1 MKILEQIKKAN
12 DRLIKHIEKSIDLLD
27 IDPEQIQVHSYYMY
41 IDDLNYVLRI
51 VKQRH
56 AYKYDFSLFD
66 VEDDVS
72 SIFRA
77 CFKFNEYTGKVKITR
92 IYENNILGNI
102 VYES

>member
-1 MKILEQIKKAN
+1 MKILEQIEKAN
-12 DRLIKHIEKSIDLLD
+12 DRLIKHIEQSIDSLD

-51 VKQRH
+51 VKQKH

-66 VEDDVS
+66 IEDDVS

-77 CFKFNEYTGKVKITR
+77 CFKFNEYTGKVNIIR

>member
-1 MKILEQIKKAN
+1 MKILEQIKKAH
-12 DRLIKHIEKSIDLLD
+12 DRLIKHIEQSIDSLD
-27 IDPEQIQVHSYYMY
+27 IDPEQTSVHQYYMH
-41 IDDLNYVLRI
+41 IDDSRYILRI
-51 VKQRH
+51 IKQRY
-56 AYKYDFSLFD
+56 AYKYDFSLID

-77 CFKFNEYTGKVKITR
+77 CFKFDEHTGKVNIIR

>member
-1 MKILEQIKKAN
+1 MKILELIKKAN
-12 DRLIKHIEKSIDLLD
+12 DRLIKHIEQSIDSLD

-56 AYKYDFSLFD
+56 VYKYDFSLFD
-66 VEDDVS
+66 IEDDVS

-77 CFKFNEYTGKVKITR
+77 CFKFNEYTGKVNIIR
-92 IYENNILGNI
+92 IYENNILGNTNN
-102 VYES
+102 ES

>member
-1 MKILEQIKKAN
+1 MKILEQLQKAN
-12 DRLIKHIEKSIDLLD
+12 HRLLKHIEQQIDSLD

-51 VKQRH
+51 VKQSN

-77 CFKFNEYTGKVKITR
+77 CFKFNEHTGKVNIIKT
-92 IYENNILGNI
+92 YENNILGLI
-102 VYES
+102 S